1 MSDIQPLKEDVV
13 HAGTIED
20 PIPQKLI
27 FVKKDSTGAK
37 KVYTLGM
44 GGTTGGSDVN
54 VSNASDTVVGIVKL
68 TDDATLDAPA
78 ATGYTALTP
87 NGAKVAIE
95 TAKGEIVD
103 GIQDTVNGALDDA
116 IDDALADGGKLD
128 TAIDDAIQDKI
139 ESGEIGAGSGEASTL
154 VVKPEIITPTEGA
167 INVASLPTLQ
177 ATAFKC
183 LLTTETRLHREFELN
198 TVTPDASVVTK
209 QVNADSITLDSRLN
223 PNTQYKWRCR
233 DVTNNGLKSAW
244 TSWTS
249 FTTAQGQTVT
259 TPTITLKGY
268 QDSPIDILSGLTI
281 EGSAFAVTEGE
292 DTHKATSWSIAKKV
306 GTRSNVWESLND
318 TINKTSITVP
328 DGTLEKGTAYTLTV
342 IYHGTV
348 AYDSAP
354 AVVDF
359 TTSSD
364 FGTVNAPTLTVEG
377 QPSSVFSNPTLT
389 GGAFSNTR
397 NPDTHDK
404 TDWLIVPTAGGEPV
418 WQSLDDMANR
428 TSIKVPNNT
437 LQTSTAYT
445 AKVRYHG
452 VKFGWSDYTENQ
464 FSTLAVF
471 STVATPT
478 LTVQGTPNDV
488 PKAPTLT
495 LSNFSGTNATHASTN
510 WRIVKVQDSFEVWAA
525 SNNSN
530 TIIVPEGKLEVS
542 TDYKFQ
548 AQYVSTEGA
557 VSAWAETLGRTADS
571 FTITDNIG
579 SVVDGTFG
587 VGVAPQ
593 EVYESLGLSPL
604 PGTEDPKSFQYGL
617 YEKILPEEIKENYSQ
632 NDGKARR
639 QCKAYVKYIPK
650 FYYAFLTNYTTGQL
664 MTEET
669 LKEYEKYSGVS
680 LALLKQ
686 AQERSPNH
694 AIVIA
699 PGSAFTSEEEAN
711 NHGFILHRAFIDGG
725 KEMPGFFIANSLL
738 YYSASTNSLNTDT
751 KYYFYFGAK
760 ELNYYEY
767 DLTEKHEQG
776 IVRLNGVTPPIQH
789 DFGDSNTLGDA
800 VRLCRKF
807 SGFNVASIFMWSA
820 ISMLSFAAGL
830 YCKDATEC
838 AWYKD
843 YGNIGPRGNSN
854 ITKDSDDST
863 VTFPAISGTTG
874 TLFPSD
880 SGQYAKTTHN
890 GTISGITNVNGWL
903 WQPLLG
909 TNGNYDKVMPESIVL
924 ADITS
929 AGTELNNGETF
940 EKDSSSSRIWGTDAL
955 QHSTTW
961 FTQVSGAERAMCG
974 VAPLAQRYRVPE
986 SQLDSSLFGADSF
999 GRSSGIGV
1007 PIVGGYWDYGASAG
1021 VFSRSYSSG
1030 WADAGSDCG
1039 VRLGGYP
1046 KVA

>member
-1 MSDIQPLKEDVV
+1 MSNIQPLKEDVV
-13 HAGTIED
+13 HAGTLED

-27 FVKKDSTGAK
+27 FMKKDSTGAK

-44 GGTTGGSDVN
+44 GGTTGSSDGN

-128 TAIDDAIQDKI
+128 TAIDEAIQDKI

-167 INVASLPTLQ
+167 VNVASLPTLQ
-177 ATAFKC
+177 ASAFKC

-209 QVNADSITLDSRLN
+209 QVNTDSITLDSRLN

-259 TPTITLKGY
+259 TPIITLKGY
-268 QDSPIDILSGLTI
+268 QDSPTDILSGLTI
-281 EGSAFAVTEGE
+281 EGSAFAVSEGE
-292 DTHKATSWSIAKKV
+292 DTHRATSWSIANKV

-318 TINKTSITVP
+318 TVNKTQITVP

-342 IYHGTV
+342 IYHGTA

-397 NPDTHDK
+397 DPDTHDK

-437 LQTSTAYT
+437 LQTSTAYI

-452 VKFGWSDYTENQ
+452 TKFGWSDYTENQ

-471 STVATPT
+471 STVNTPT

-488 PKAPTLT
+488 PKSPALT

-510 WRIVKVQDSFEVWAA
+510 WRIVKVQDSSEVWTA

-530 TIIVPEGKLEVS
+530 TITVPEGKLEVS

-587 VGVAPQ
+587 VGVAPTD
-593 EVYESLGLSPL
+593 VYESLGLSPL

-617 YEKILPEEIKENYSQ
+617 YEIVLPEETKQDSSQ
-632 NDGKARR
+632 NDGKVRR

-686 AQERSPNH
+686 AQERSPNY

-699 PGSAFTSEEEAN
+699 PGSAFASESDAN
-711 NHGFILHRAFIDGG
+711 SHGFILHRAFIDGD

-738 YYSASTNSLNTDT
+738 YYSASSNSLNTDT
-751 KYYFYFGAK
+751 KYYYYFGAK
-760 ELNYYEY
+760 ELNHYEY
-767 DLTEKHEQG
+767 DLTESHIQG
-776 IVRLNGVTPPIQH
+776 IVRLDGITPPMRS
-789 DFGDSNTLGDA
+789 DFGDSDTLGDA
-800 VRLCRKF
+800 VALCRKF
-807 SGFNVASIFMWSA
+807 DGFNLASIFMWSA

-830 YCKDATEC
+830 YCKD
-838 AWYKD
+838 
-843 YGNIGPRGNSN
+843 RGNNST
-854 ITKDSDDST
+854 TKDADDAT
-863 VTFPAISGTTG
+863 VTFPAMSNTVGTP
-874 TLFPSD
+874 FPSD
-880 SGQYAKTTHN
+880 SEQYAKTTHN

-909 TNGNYDKVMPESIVL
+909 TNGNYDKIMPESTVL

-940 EKDSSSSRIWGTDAL
+940 EQSPSNNQSWGSSSAY
-955 QHSTTW
+955 HSTTW

-974 VAPLAQRYRVPE
+974 VAPLAKGYPVPE
-986 SQLDSSLFGADSF
+986 SAVTDSRFGMDSF
-999 GRSSGIGV
+999 YRHSAYAA
-1007 PIVGGYWDYGASAG
+1007 PIVGGDWSNGALAG
-1021 VFSRSYSSG
+1021 VFHRDCSS
-1030 WADAGSDCG
+1030 WANAYGDCG

>member
-27 FVKKDSTGAK
+27 FVKKDNTGAK

-44 GGTTGGSDVN
+44 GGTSGGSDVS

-95 TAKGEIVD
+95 TAKGEIVE

-128 TAIDDAIQDKI
+128 TAIDEAIQDKI

-177 ATAFKC
+177 ASAFKC

-198 TVTPDASVVTK
+198 TVTPDASVLTK
-209 QVNADSITLDSRLN
+209 QVNADSITLDNRLS

-259 TPTITLKGY
+259 TPVITLKGY
-268 QDSPIDILSGLTI
+268 QDSPTDILSSLTI

-292 DTHKATSWSIAKKV
+292 DTHRATSWSITKKI
-306 GTRSNVWESLND
+306 GTRNNVWESLND
-318 TINKTSITVP
+318 TVNKTQITVP

-342 IYHGTV
+342 IYHGTA

-404 TDWLIVPTAGGEPV
+404 TDWLIVPTSGGEPV

-437 LQTSTAYT
+437 LQTSTAYI

-452 VKFGWSDYTENQ
+452 TKFGWSDYTENQ

-471 STVATPT
+471 STVDTPT
-478 LTVQGTPNDV
+478 LTVQGTPNDI

-495 LSNFSGTNATHASTN
+495 LSNFSGTNATYASTN
-510 WRIVKVQDSFEVWAA
+510 WRIVKVQDSSEVWTA

-530 TIIVPEGKLEVS
+530 IITVPEGKLEVS

-587 VGVAPQ
+587 VGVAPSD
-593 EVYESLGLSPL
+593 VYESLGLSPL

-617 YEKILPEEIKENYSQ
+617 YEIVLPEETKQNSSQ
-632 NDGKARR
+632 NDGKVRR

-686 AQERSPNH
+686 AQERSPNC

-699 PGSAFTSEEEAN
+699 PGSAFASESDAN
-711 NHGFILHRAFIDGG
+711 SHGFILHRAFIDGG

-738 YYSASTNSLNTDT
+738 YYSASSNNLNTDT
-751 KYYFYFGAK
+751 KYYYYFGAK
-760 ELNYYEY
+760 ELNHYEY
-767 DLTEKHEQG
+767 DLTESHVQG
-776 IVRLNGVTPPIQH
+776 IVRLDGNTPPMRS
-789 DFGDSNTLGDA
+789 DFGDSDTLGDA
-800 VRLCRKF
+800 VALCRKF
-807 SGFNVASIFMWSA
+807 DGFNLASIFMWSA

-830 YCKDATEC
+830 YCKDTTEC

-843 YGNIGPRGNSN
+843 SGNIGPRGNN
-854 ITKDSDDST
+854 QTTKDIDDST
-863 VTFPAISGTTG
+863 LTFPAISSTAGTP
-874 TLFPSD
+874 FPSN

-909 TNGNYDKVMPESIVL
+909 TNGNYDKVMPESTVL

-940 EKDSSSSRIWGTDAL
+940 EQSPGNNQSWGSSSAY
-955 QHSTTW
+955 HSTTW

-974 VAPLAQRYRVPE
+974 VAPLAKGYPVPE
-986 SQLDSSLFGADSF
+986 SAVTDSRFGMDGF
-999 GRSSGIGV
+999 GRDSDYTA
-1007 PIVGGYWDYGASAG
+1007 PIVGGYWDSGAYAG
-1021 VFSRSYSSG
+1021 VFDRSYDGWAYASSG
-1030 WADAGSDCG
+1030 YG

>member
-44 GGTTGGSDVN
+44 GGVIGGSGE
-54 VSNASDTVVGIVKL
+54 VSVSKATDTVVGIVKL

-95 TAKGEIVD
+95 TAKSEITQD
-103 GIQDTVNGALDDA
+103 IKDTV
-116 IDDALADGGKLD
+116 
-128 TAIDDAIQDKI
+128 DDAIQDKI

-167 INVASLPTLQ
+167 VNVASLPTLQ
-177 ATAFKC
+177 ASAFKC

-198 TVTPDASVVTK
+198 TVTPDASVVAK

-259 TPTITLKGY
+259 TPVITLKGY
-268 QDSPIDILSGLTI
+268 QDSPTDILSGLTI
-281 EGSAFAVTEGE
+281 EGSAFAVSEGV
-292 DTHKATSWSIAKKV
+292 DTHRATSWSIAEKI
-306 GTRSNVWESLND
+306 GARSNVWESLND

-342 IYHGTV
+342 IYHGTA

-354 AVVDF
+354 AVIDF

-389 GGAFSNTR
+389 GGVFSNTR
-397 NPDTHDK
+397 DPDTHDK

-418 WQSLDDMANR
+418 WKSLDDMANR

-452 VKFGWSDYTENQ
+452 VKFGWSAYTENQ

-471 STVATPT
+471 STVDTPT

-488 PKAPTLT
+488 PKSPTLT

-510 WRIVKVQDSFEVWAA
+510 WRIVKVQDSSEVWTA

-530 TIIVPEGKLEVS
+530 TITVPEGKLEVS

-548 AQYVSTEGA
+548 AQYVSNEGA

-587 VGVAPQ
+587 VGVAPSD
-593 EVYESLGLSPL
+593 VYESLGLSPL

-617 YEKILPEEIKENYSQ
+617 YEIVLPEEVKQDSSQ
-632 NDGKARR
+632 NDGKVRR

-669 LKEYEKYSGVS
+669 LREYEKYSGVS

-699 PGSAFTSEEEAN
+699 PGSAFTSESEAN
-711 NHGFILHRAFIDGG
+711 EHGFILHRAFIDGG

-738 YYSASTNSLNTDT
+738 YYSASSNNLNTDT
-751 KYYFYFGAK
+751 KYYYYFGTK
-760 ELNYYEY
+760 ELNHYEY
-767 DLTEKHEQG
+767 DLTESHVQG
-776 IVRLNGVTPPIQH
+776 IVRLDGDTPPMRS

-800 VRLCRKF
+800 VTLCRKF
-807 SGFNVASIFMWSA
+807 SGFNLASIFMWSA

-838 AWYKD
+838 AWYKTS
-843 YGNIGPRGNSN
+843 GNIGPRGNNST
-854 ITKDSDDST
+854 TKDVDDST
-863 VTFPAISGTTG
+863 VTFPAMSSTAGTP
-874 TLFPSD
+874 FPSD

-909 TNGNYDKVMPESIVL
+909 TNGNYDKVMPESTVL
-924 ADITS
+924 ADIAT
-929 AGTELNNGETF
+929 AGSELNNGETIN
-940 EKDSSSSRIWGTDAL
+940 DVTSYSWGAVI
-955 QHSTTW
+955 S
-961 FTQVSGAERAMCG
+961 VGSGQSIGWDPGVNGLKRAVCG
-974 VAPLAQRYRVPE
+974 VIPRISGLSANSENEAK
-986 SQLDSSLFGADSF
+986 LFGSDYF
-999 GRSSGIGV
+999 GRHSGTTA
-1007 PIVGGYWDYGASAG
+1007 PIVGGRWNSGANAG
-1021 VFSRSYSSG
+1021 VFYG
-1030 WADAGSDCG
+1030 DYYDWAGADGYCG

>member
-27 FVKKDSTGAK
+27 FVKKGSDGVK

-44 GGTTGGSDVN
+44 GGTTGGSGAD

-78 ATGYTALTP
+78 ATGHTALTP

-95 TAKGEIVD
+95 IAKSEITD
-103 GIQDTVNGALDDA
+103 GITDTINGA

-128 TAIDDAIQDKI
+128 TAIDEAIQDKI
-139 ESGEIGAGSGEASTL
+139 ESGEIGPGGGTMAYVLTPVITTPSNNATNVSTL
-154 VVKPEIITPTEGA
+154 PTIVAGA
-167 INVASLPTLQ
+167 YRNVFETDARQHRVFQVASDSGFGTLLVNQ
-177 ATAFKC
+177 
-183 LLTTETRLHREFELN
+183 N
-198 TVTPDASVVTK
+198 
-209 QVNADSITLDSRLN
+209 VNADSYAVT
-223 PNTQYKWRCR
+223 TQLTPSTKLYCRVR
-233 DVTNNGLKSAW
+233 DVAVSGLQSEWSNTVA
-244 TSWTS
+244 
-249 FTTAQGQTVT
+249 FTTAAGVVANTPVVT
-259 TPTITLKGY
+259 LHGY
-268 QDSPIDILSGLTI
+268 NDSPTDILSGLRITT
-281 EGSAFAVTEGE
+281 SAYSVSGGAPDV
-292 DTHKATSWSIAKKV
+292 HRATSWIIATKDD
-306 GTRSNVWESLND
+306 TRANVWESLED
-318 TINKTSITVP
+318 TTNKTSITVP
-328 DGTLEKGTAYTLTV
+328 DGTLQKGTAYTLSVTF
-342 IYHGTV
+342 HGTTSF
-348 AYDSAP
+348 DSSP

-364 FGTVNAPTLTVEG
+364 FGTVNAPTLIIEG

-397 NPDTHDK
+397 DPDTHDK

-418 WQSLDDMANR
+418 WESLDDMANK

-452 VKFGWSDYTENQ
+452 AKFGWSDYTENQ

-471 STVATPT
+471 STVDTPT

-495 LSNFSGTNATHASTN
+495 LSNFSGTNATFASTN
-510 WRIVKVQDSFEVWAA
+510 WRIVKVQDSSEVWTA

-530 TIIVPEGKLEVS
+530 TITVPESKLEVS

-579 SVVDGTFG
+579 SIGDGTFG
-587 VGVAPQ
+587 VGVAPPD
-593 EVYESLGLSPL
+593 VYESLGLSPL

-617 YEKILPEEIKENYSQ
+617 YEIVLPEETVEDSSQ
-632 NDGKARR
+632 NDGKVRR

-669 LKEYEKYSGVS
+669 LREYEKYSGIS

-686 AQERSPNH
+686 AQQRSPNH

-699 PGSAFTSEEEAN
+699 PGSAFTDEEEAN
-711 NHGFILHRAFIDGG
+711 SHGFILHRAFIDGG

-738 YYSASTNSLNTDT
+738 YYSASSNNLNTDT
-751 KYYFYFGAK
+751 KYYYYFGAK
-760 ELNYYEY
+760 ELNHYEY
-767 DLTEKHEQG
+767 DLTESHIQG
-776 IVRLNGVTPPIQH
+776 IVRLDGTTPPMRS
-789 DFGDSNTLGDA
+789 DFGDSNTLGSA
-800 VRLCRKF
+800 VALCCKF
-807 SGFNVASIFMWSA
+807 SGFNLASIFMWSA

-838 AWYKD
+838 AWYKTS
-843 YGNIGPRGNSN
+843 GNIGPRGNN
-854 ITKDSDDST
+854 NTTADIDDST
-863 VTFPAISGTTG
+863 VTFPAMSSTTG
-874 TLFPSD
+874 TPFPSD

-909 TNGNYDKVMPESIVL
+909 TNGNYDKVMPESTVL

-929 AGTELNNGETF
+929 AGTELSNGETVNVG
-940 EKDSSSSRIWGTDAL
+940 SSGFNWGEL
-955 QHSTTW
+955 STLGNTCTW
-961 FTQVSGAERAMCG
+961 FTRVSGAERAMCG
-974 VAPLAQRYRVPE
+974 VAVSVEENSVPVAE
-986 SQLDSSLFGADSF
+986 NEKALFGSDSF
-999 GRSSGIGV
+999 YRYSGTTA
-1007 PIVGGYWDYGASAG
+1007 PIVGGHWSISAGAG
-1021 VFSRSYSSG
+1021 VFRRSHYYWTG
-1030 WADAGSDCG
+1030 AGHYCG

-1046 KVA
+1046 KIA

>member
-95 TAKGEIVD
+95 TAKNEITT
-103 GIQDTVNGALDDA
+103 GIQDSVDSA
-116 IDDALADGGKLD
+116 IDDALADGGRLD
-128 TAIDDAIQDKI
+128 TAIDEAIQDKI
-139 ESGEIGAGSGEASTL
+139 DNGEIGGGTMAYVLTPTITTPANDAINISTL
-154 VVKPEIITPTEGA
+154 PTIAATAYRNVFETDA
-167 INVASLPTLQ
+167 RQHRVFQVASDNGFGTLLVNQ
-177 ATAFKC
+177 
-183 LLTTETRLHREFELN
+183 N
-198 TVTPDASVVTK
+198 
-209 QVNADSITLDSRLN
+209 VNADSYAVT
-223 PNTQYKWRCR
+223 TQLTPSTKLYCRVR
-233 DVTNNGLKSAW
+233 DVAVSGLKSEWSNITA
-244 TSWTS
+244 
-249 FTTAQGQTVT
+249 FTTAAGVVANTPVVT
-259 TPTITLKGY
+259 LHGY
-268 QDSPIDILSGLTI
+268 GDSPTDILSGLTI
-281 EGSAFAVTEGE
+281 TTNEYSVSGGALDA
-292 DTHKATSWSIAKKV
+292 HRATSWVIVTKD
-306 GTRSNVWESLND
+306 GTRASVWQSLED
-318 TINKTSITVP
+318 TTNKTSIIVP
-328 DGTLEKGTAYTLTV
+328 DGTLQKGTAYTLTV
-342 IYHGTV
+342 TFHGTTSF
-348 AYDSAP
+348 DSSP
-354 AVVDF
+354 AVVEF
-359 TTSSD
+359 TTSVD

-397 NPDTHDK
+397 DPDTHDK

-418 WQSLDDMANR
+418 WESLDDMANR

-452 VKFGWSDYTENQ
+452 TKFGWSAYTENQ

-471 STVATPT
+471 STVDTPT
-478 LTVQGTPNDV
+478 LTVQGTPNDI
-488 PKAPTLT
+488 PKSPTLT
-495 LSNFSGTNATHASTN
+495 LSNFSGTNATFASTN
-510 WRIVKVQDSFEVWAA
+510 WRIVKVQDSSEVWTA

-530 TIIVPEGKLEVS
+530 TITVPEGELEVS

-587 VGVAPQ
+587 VGVAPTD
-593 EVYESLGLSPL
+593 VYESLGLSPL
-604 PGTEDPKSFQYGL
+604 SGTEDPKSFQYGL
-617 YEKILPEEIKENYSQ
+617 YEIILPEETKQNSSQ
-632 NDGKARR
+632 NDGKVRR

-664 MTEET
+664 MSEET
-669 LKEYEKYSGVS
+669 LREYEKYSGVS

-699 PGSAFTSEEEAN
+699 PGSAFTNEEEAN
-711 NHGFILHRAFIDGG
+711 SHGFILHRAFIDGG

-738 YYSASTNSLNTDT
+738 YYSASSNNLNTDT
-751 KYYFYFGAK
+751 KYYYYFGAK
-760 ELNYYEY
+760 ELNHYEY
-767 DLTEKHEQG
+767 DLTESHTQG
-776 IVRLNGVTPPIQH
+776 IVRLDGNTPPMRS

-800 VRLCRKF
+800 VTLCRKF

-838 AWYKD
+838 AWYKEVD
-843 YGNIGPRGNSN
+843 YRGSVAPRGINKN
-854 ITKDSDDST
+854 NADSDDSE
-863 VTFPAISGTTG
+863 VTSTTMTNTAG
-874 TLFPSD
+874 VPFIDNS
-880 SGQYAKTTHN
+880 SKYAKTTHN
-890 GTISGITNVNGWL
+890 GIISGITNVNGWL

-909 TNGNYDKVMPESIVL
+909 TTGFYDKIMPEATKL
-924 ADITS
+924 ADIQT
-929 AGTELNNGETF
+929 AGEECTIVHNLLPSQSYN
-940 EKDSSSSRIWGTDAL
+940 WGGDNEQNA
-955 QHSTTW
+955 W
-961 FTQVSGAERAMCG
+961 FKEVSGNARALCG
-974 VAPLAQRYRVPE
+974 VFPTARQDPTPSGSIE
-986 SQLDSSLFGADSF
+986 SHLFGHD
-999 GRSSGIGV
+999 GCYRYSGSTAPV
-1007 PIVGGYWDYGASAG
+1007 VGGSWSDGVNAG
-1021 VFSRSYSSG
+1021 VFYRYGSSWTNANSSY
-1030 WADAGSDCG
+1030 G

-1046 KVA
+1046 KVS